1 MKLGRLWNSLA
12 TPKNIPKVFSII
24 LGVVLLAG
32 FVVPLTYDVHQI
44 YLKPAPQ
51 AQVDD
56 KDPFAPYDRGG
67 TPLEEPAPYIS
78 QYPQYAEKAGM
89 VTSYLSPIAIGV
101 SQTTLYFGTSILSS
115 PGGVIDEILYYSRGF
130 DTILESSIMLM
141 ASIIATWVAMHFT
154 MRRKEDE
161 D

>member
-1 MKLGRLWNSLA
+1 MRLGRLWNSLA
-12 TPKNIPKVFSII
+12 TPKNIPKVFSVI
-24 LGVVLLAG
+24 LAIALMAG
-32 FVVPLTYDVHQI
+32 FVVPLTYDVNQL

-56 KDPFAPYDRGG
+56 KDPFAPYNRGG
-67 TPLEEPAPYIS
+67 SVLEEPATYIS
-78 QYPQYAEKAGM
+78 QYPQFAEKAGFI
-89 VTSYLSPIAIGV
+89 TSYLSPIAIGV

-141 ASIIATWVAMHFT
+141 ATIIASWVALHFT
-154 MRRKEDE
+154 MRRKEE
-161 D
+161 E